1 MDDALRQMVLDQLGG
16 AGDTPAD
23 PLLGALLGAL
33 AQQQAERREDE
44 GDDDRLRAELA
55 RARRA
60 IARLKENVRAGDTMA
75 LFISEVFGC
84 CPICWG
90 LNRLCA
96 TCRGEGGPGYREAD
110 VERLLDWVSPAL
122 ARAGF
127 EVVRV
132 AATEAPRTRGTT
144 VNERSDA

>member
-1 MDDALRQMVLDQLGG
+1 MDEALRQMVLDQLAVGG
-16 AGDTPAD
+16 DAPTD

-33 AQQQAERREDE
+33 TQQQAERADE

-75 LFISEVFGC
+75 LFVSEVFGC

-122 ARAGF
+122 ARAGL
-127 EVVRV
+127 EVGQISG
-132 AATEAPRTRGTT
+132 TEAPRTRDTT